1 MSIYNKMLIVQT
13 AVLVF
18 VLAANL
24 ALDRKHMAVAGYC
37 CIGSKFSRNPR
48 SSKLFRQNE
57 LWPWHHH
64 RPEREKSS
72 ILRGSKQNDE
82 KFGLRQRFASV
93 QCLVLGATVGSL
105 SQAPVSLLHDVVFHA
120 GGLAQWEYDTDMA
133 AITGGLFAIV
143 YRYCIRED
151 TSNPQLNQGVIS
163 ALILTRTLPQ
173 VQIPSYC
180 QAVPLNCADAP
191 LYILDGN
198 VLQQLVWCGL
208 ESWFLFTGTA
218 MAMDMAMEKGYIIRF
233 PG

>member
-1 MSIYNKMLIVQT
+1 MVFARIAALIFSLMASSILLDIHRSTV
-13 AVLVF
+13 
-18 VLAANL
+18 AASF
-24 ALDRKHMAVAGYC
+24 AGIRKSA
-37 CIGSKFSRNPR
+37 RNPPYTLDLFNREER
-48 SSKLFRQNE
+48 SLYANSL
-57 LWPWHHH
+57 HS
-64 RPEREKSS
+64 ERRALSS
-72 ILRGSKQNDE
+72 ILRGSKQDDE
-82 KFGLRQRFASV
+82 KFGIRQRFASV
-93 QCLVLGATVGSL
+93 QCLILGAIVGSVA
-105 SQAPVSLLHDVVFHA
+105 QAPISFLHDTVFQA

-180 QAVPLNCADAP
+180 QAIPLNCDDAP

-198 VLQQLVWCGL
+198 VLQQLIWCGS
-208 ESWFLFTGTA
+208 ESTLLFAGTA

>member
-1 MSIYNKMLIVQT
+1 MLVPVYVLIASYIALRIHRT
-13 AVLVF
+13 A
-18 VLAANL
+18 
-24 ALDRKHMAVAGYC
+24 AVASFTF
-37 CIGSKFSRNPR
+37 IGKSVRSPPSGFCHQDRLLHRQSPHRQSKTGAWSYILH
-48 SSKLFRQNE
+48 SSKQ
-57 LWPWHHH
+57 
-64 RPEREKSS
+64 S
-72 ILRGSKQNDE
+72 DE

-93 QCLVLGATVGSL
+93 QCLVLGAIVGSL
-105 SQAPVSLLHDVVFHA
+105 SQAPISLIHDVAFHA

-180 QAVPLNCADAP
+180 RAVPLNCADAP

-208 ESWFLFTGTA
+208 ESTLLFAGTA